1 MRLFE
6 SLRDNKELG
15 LTKGV
20 LYKAH
25 SLKRDGI
32 IGDYIVVTNDRGIVL
47 QILLTEFKE
56 KC

>member
-32 IGDYIVVTNDRGIVL
+32 IGDYIVVTNDRGTVL